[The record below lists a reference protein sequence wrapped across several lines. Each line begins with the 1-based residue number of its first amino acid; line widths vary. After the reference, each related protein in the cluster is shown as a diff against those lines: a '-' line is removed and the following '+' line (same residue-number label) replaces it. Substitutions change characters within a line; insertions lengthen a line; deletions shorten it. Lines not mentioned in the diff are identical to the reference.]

1 MIADYI
7 ADLMSDTKTMI
18 DAKYDNPIDNVL
30 IAVSD
35 LMSPAFK
42 RLNFTADGLTA
53 LSIILSVADLYN
65 LSAKDT
71 AQFAVYG
78 GLAYL
83 FDTMSRV
90 FAAKYN
96 DQIFEY
102 GMPEVFR
109 YKNSIILLIA
119 AIILYQQYSIVES
132 PVLIVVL
139 ICLFFLSLVT
149 VGCQE
154 VVINNMP
161 NKEICQDRLGY
172 LRWVGKGTF
181 VLMFIL
187 IVLFANNDFSM
198 KSVKSLFCDDCDRSS
213 ESSSDVFSQIM
224 EPLIRDF
231 NKLDEFKLV
240 PSRPIVSNIN
250 NQDIAFLNRLKT
262 FGSANLNDLNNTNL
276 NMNTSSNSLDN
287 LNSFRFGPYSSNT
300 MVDRMIQD

>member
-1 MIADYI
+1 
-7 ADLMSDTKTMI
+7 MSDTKIMI

-30 IAVSD
+30 IAISDAVS
-35 LMSPAFK
+35 PTFK

-53 LSIILSVADLYN
+53 LSIILSVASLYN
-65 LSAKDT
+65 LSTKDT
-71 AQFAVYG
+71 AQFALYG

-102 GMPEVFR
+102 GVPDAFR

-119 AIILYQQYSIVES
+119 AIILYQQYRIVES

-149 VGCQE
+149 AGCQE

-181 VLMFIL
+181 VTAFIL
-187 IVLFANNDFSM
+187 IVLFLNNDFSM
-198 KSVKSLFCDDCDRSS
+198 KSVKSIFCDDCKYDRSS

-231 NKLDEFKLV
+231 NKLDEFELV
-240 PSRPIVSNIN
+240 PNRSVASNLNIN
-250 NQDIAFLNRLKT
+250 NQDLAFLNRLKT
-262 FGSANLNDLNNTNL
+262 FGSANLNDLNNT

>member
-1 MIADYI
+1 
-7 ADLMSDTKTMI
+7 MSDTKIMI

-30 IAVSD
+30 IAISD
-35 LMSPAFK
+35 FMSPTFK

-53 LSIILSVADLYN
+53 LSIILSVASLYN
-65 LSAKDT
+65 LSTKDT
-71 AQFAVYG
+71 AQFVAYG

-102 GMPEVFR
+102 GVPDAFR

-119 AIILYQQYSIVES
+119 AIILYQQYRIVES

-149 VGCQE
+149 AGCQE

-181 VLMFIL
+181 VTAFIL
-187 IVLFANNDFSM
+187 IVLFLNNDFSM
-198 KSVKSLFCDDCDRSS
+198 KSVKSIFCDDCKYDRSS

-224 EPLIRDF
+224 EPLIQDF
-231 NKLDEFKLV
+231 NKLDEFELV
-240 PSRPIVSNIN
+240 PNRSVASNLNIN
-250 NQDIAFLNRLKT
+250 NQDLAFLNRLKT
-262 FGSANLNDLNNTNL
+262 FGSANLNDLNNT